1 MADFDWDAVNDEID
15 MRINSIK
22 TPMTVTVE
30 IVAVKQEDIE
40 RENKRLRSIAE
51 RRAERDAL
59 DAERKEREAKRAEI
73 KRQEEEL
80 ANKAKPK
87 PSAKS
92 LFEQERDDFIANFVR
107 NIKAE
112 DMKAGRGHLWIGRN
126 RAGDRAPKL
135 SKGEVDA
142 QTKAMHAWRI
152 HKKL

>member
-1 MADFDWDAVNDEID
+1 MADFDWDAVNDEIE
-15 MRINSIK
+15 MRIN

-30 IVAVKQEDIE
+30 IVAMKPEDIE

-73 KRQEEEL
+73 KRQEEL
-80 ANKAKPK
+80 AKPK
-87 PSAKS
+87 PKPSTKS
-92 LFEQERDDFIANFVR
+92 LFEQERDEFVANFVR

-126 RAGDRAPKL
+126 RAGDKAPKL

-142 QTKAMHAWRI
+142 QTKAMYAWRI